1 MWDSEKMKIT
11 EEKLVNFEEND
22 ELIKAVDQIMDE
34 RPELFKKLS
43 KL

>member
-1 MWDSEKMKIT
+1 MEVA
-11 EEKLVNFEEND
+11 EEKLINFEEND
-22 ELIKAVDQIMDE
+22 EIIKAVDQIMNE